1 MSVQKPQ
8 PLIWLA
14 RSFTS
19 SCVAAGSVD
28 SATTLPAETMCFRD
42 LAATGLSKRFKRASM
57 VHSLP
62 LLADTP
68 L

>member
-14 RSFTS
+14 RIFTS
-19 SCVAAGSVD
+19 SCVATGSVE
-28 SATTLPAETMCFRD
+28 SETALPAEMTCFRS

-57 VHSLP
+57 VGSSVVGVRAP
-62 LLADTP
+62 P
-68 L
+68 